1 MVDIYIKHIDME
13 TKNLF
18 RTLLPIILCIAFSV
32 SCSKDD
38 DIAPGFSEAEKEALN
53 VLNGTFAYDDGI
65 NTTTIVFTPFSEPV
79 KKKSSMNNVET
90 EFYGSLRY
98 LSKYHEGDYYF
109 YLDTDSEEIIAY
121 IQHSD
126 MADYFNALVGKI
138 WDYEIVNQNTIRLF
152 DTDLS
157 DPLFQTNTY
166 TRK

>member
-1 MVDIYIKHIDME
+1 ME
-13 TKNLF
+13 TKKLF
-18 RTLLPIILCIAFSV
+18 KALLPVLLCAVFS
-32 SCSKDD
+32 SGCSKENNDLST
-38 DIAPGFSEAEKEALN
+38 GFSAAETEALK

-121 IQHSD
+121 IQHSEK
-126 MADYFNALVGKI
+126 ADYFNALVGKI

-157 DPLFQTNTY
+157 ATLFQTNTY
-166 TRK
+166 IRK